1 MVEVD
6 AVTKTFGDKL
16 ALADV
21 SFSVPDG
28 QICGLLGP
36 NGAGKTSLPSTQ
48 WSISGTG
55 NLAPAV
61 ALHMAYNTVTVLM
74 T

>member
-1 MVEVD
+1 LRATAAKTARAKGRFVVEVD

-28 QICGLLGP
+28 P
-36 NGAGKTSLPSTQ
+36 NLRSARP
-48 WSISGTG
+48 
-55 NLAPAV
+55 
-61 ALHMAYNTVTVLM
+61 
-74 T
+74 